1 LECGVSVAPFLF
13 SGPPEIS
20 NAAFSCNL
28 AFLIEIGAFVVR
40 KTDLSG
46 NLVQFAWWALAT
58 IVFTL
63 VVAIRIRLLGIPL
76 ERDEGEYAY
85 AGQLIL
91 QGIPPYKLA
100 YNMKFPGT
108 YAGYALIMSSFGQ
121 TIHGIHLGLLL
132 INIATIALIF
142 LVGRQLI
149 NTVAGITAAA
159 SYAVLSVSPSV
170 LGLAAHATNFV
181 VLPVLGGI
189 LLLLKEQQLTVP
201 AWSRSKQLVR
211 LFASGLLFGIGALMK
226 QPGLLIIPF
235 GPIYIVWNDLN
246 RRLSLNRMLLRI
258 LVFVAGAAVPLG
270 ITSLILWCAG
280 VFDTFWFWTIYY
292 ARQYGSLVPL
302 SQAPRI
308 FLRNA
313 NEVVMTGWPIW
324 MLAGIGA
331 LTGFW
336 HQRMR
341 TSIVF
346 LVGFFFF
353 SALAVGPGLY
363 FRTHYFILVLPA
375 VSLLAGAAI
384 GIFTEILQA
393 RLILL
398 RFVPLLLF
406 AAALSVPILLDK
418 KIFFDVSP
426 NQACGLI
433 YPENPF
439 LESVRIGTYLR
450 EHSELGDT
458 IAVLGSEPEI
468 YFYSHRHSAT
478 GYIYTY
484 GLMESQK
491 YAHQMQ
497 EEMIREIEG
506 ARPKYLIS
514 VAMGYSWLRRPDSEP
529 TIFTWANEY
538 MAQNYTAA
546 GFVNIKPT
554 ETDYFFGDVPQ
565 TVETLKDYIL
575 IYRRNL

>member
-1 LECGVSVAPFLF
+1 M
-13 SGPPEIS
+13 
-20 NAAFSCNL
+20 
-28 AFLIEIGAFVVR
+28 VR
-40 KTDLSG
+40 KTDISG

-58 IVFTL
+58 IVFAL
-63 VVAIRIRLLGIPL
+63 VIAIRIRLLGIPL

-108 YAGYALIMSSFGQ
+108 YAAYALIMSIFGQ
-121 TIHGIHLGLLL
+121 TIVAIHLGLLL
-132 INIATIALIF
+132 INVATIALIF
-142 LVGRQLI
+142 FVCRRLI

-181 VLPVLGGI
+181 VLFVLGGI
-189 LLLLKEQQLTVP
+189 LLLLKEQAVTALEPSQP
-201 AWSRSKQLVR
+201 KRLVQ

-226 QPGLLIIPF
+226 QPGLLLIPF
-235 GPIYIVWNDLN
+235 GAIYLFWNDLN
-246 RRLSLNRMLLRI
+246 GRLFLNRMFLRI
-258 LVFVAGAAVPLG
+258 LIFMAGAAVPLG
-270 ITSLILWCAG
+270 VTSLILWRAG
-280 VFDTFWFWTIYY
+280 VLDTFWFWTVNY

-302 SQAPRI
+302 SQAPQI
-308 FLRNA
+308 FSRSA
-313 NEVVMTGWPIW
+313 NEVVLTAWPIW
-324 MLAGIGA
+324 TLAGIGA
-331 LTGFW
+331 LTVWDHRIRASILFLIGF
-336 HQRMR
+336 
-341 TSIVF
+341 
-346 LVGFFFF
+346 LFF
-353 SALAVGPGLY
+353 SALAVCPGFF

-384 GIFTEILQA
+384 SKLTEILEG

-398 RFVPLLLF
+398 RLVPLLLF
-406 AAALSVPILLDK
+406 AFAVSVPIMSDK
-418 KIFFDVSP
+418 KIFFEVSP

-433 YPENPF
+433 YPDNPF
-439 LESVRIGTYLR
+439 LESVRIGTYVR
-450 EHSELGDT
+450 EHTEPGDT
-458 IAVLGSEPEI
+458 IVVLGSEPEI

-484 GLMESQK
+484 GLMEPQK
-491 YAHQMQ
+491 YAHHMQ
-497 EEMIREIEG
+497 EEMIREIED

-529 TIFTWANEY
+529 AIFTWANEY

-554 ETDYFFGDVPQ
+554 ETDYFFGNVPQ
-565 TVETLKDYIL
+565 TVETLNDYIL

>member
-1 LECGVSVAPFLF
+1 M
-13 SGPPEIS
+13 
-20 NAAFSCNL
+20 
-28 AFLIEIGAFVVR
+28 VR
-40 KTDLSG
+40 KTDISG

-58 IVFTL
+58 IVFAL
-63 VVAIRIRLLGIPL
+63 VIAIRIRLLGIPL

-108 YAGYALIMSSFGQ
+108 YAAYALIMSIFGQ
-121 TIHGIHLGLLL
+121 TIVAIHLGLLL
-132 INIATIALIF
+132 INVATIALIF
-142 LVGRQLI
+142 FVCRRLI

-170 LGLAAHATNFV
+170 LGLSAHATNFV
-181 VLPVLGGI
+181 VLFVLGGI
-189 LLLLKEQQLTVP
+189 LLLLKEQAVTALEPSQP
-201 AWSRSKQLVR
+201 KRLVQ

-226 QPGLLIIPF
+226 QPGVLFIPF
-235 GPIYIVWNDLN
+235 GAIYIVWNDLN
-246 RRLSLNRMLLRI
+246 GRLFLNRMFLRI
-258 LVFVAGAAVPLG
+258 LIFLAGAAVPLG
-270 ITSLILWCAG
+270 VTSLILWRAG
-280 VFDTFWFWTIYY
+280 VLDTFWFWTVNY

-302 SQAPRI
+302 SQAPQI
-308 FLRNA
+308 FSRSA
-313 NEVVMTGWPIW
+313 NEVVLTAWPIW
-324 MLAGIGA
+324 TLAGIGA
-331 LTGFW
+331 LTVWDHRIRASILFLIGF
-336 HQRMR
+336 
-341 TSIVF
+341 
-346 LVGFFFF
+346 LFF
-353 SALAVGPGLY
+353 SALAVCPGFF

-384 GIFTEILQA
+384 SKLTEILEG

-398 RFVPLLLF
+398 RLVPLLLF
-406 AAALSVPILLDK
+406 AFAFSVPIMLDK
-418 KIFFDVSP
+418 KISFEVSP

-433 YPENPF
+433 YPDNPF
-439 LESVRIGTYLR
+439 LESVRIGTYVR
-450 EHSELGDT
+450 EHTEPGDT
-458 IAVLGSEPEI
+458 IVVLGSEPEI

-484 GLMESQK
+484 GLMEPQK
-491 YAHQMQ
+491 YAHHMQ
-497 EEMIREIEG
+497 EEMIREIED

-529 TIFTWANEY
+529 AIFTWANEY

-554 ETDYFFGDVPQ
+554 ETDYFFGNVPQ
-565 TVETLKDYIL
+565 TVETLNDYIL